1 MTLATTLPLRQESMR
16 IYKKLAIAKLA
27 TAVIWLVAG
36 CTTTADS
43 PSEPPLERAVVQPLQ
58 DAAGA
63 VEDDYRRADEQH
75 EDMIDK
81 AFAPLDDTVDAINRD
96 LNRETGDSATSGSG
110 NGD

>member
-1 MTLATTLPLRQESMR
+1 MR
-16 IYKKLAIAKLA
+16 KYKKLAYAKLA
-27 TAVIWLVAG
+27 TAACWLVAG
-36 CTTTADS
+36 CTTTADG
-43 PSEPPLERAVVQPLQ
+43 PSDPPLERAVVQPLQ

-75 EDMIDK
+75 EDIIDK

-96 LNRETGDSATSGSG
+96 LNREPGDSATTPSG